1 MTQTLMAW
9 TNLAKLATVSAT
21 STESGL
27 PAENTLNDIGA
38 PSTAWQSEA
47 GTTTA
52 TLTYT
57 LNDPGSAV
65 RVIGIFRINAT
76 DQAQITAT
84 ITLDSVETWT
94 YTLSGPVTGYG
105 QVVFVL
111 TEDEPADSVAITIED
126 AGNPDGYLNVPLVM
140 IAPAWLPTWP
150 VSPASADN
158 WAPEVNRQIT
168 RGGQVYQTSLSN
180 PRTYSFEFGA
190 VDPDET
196 YAAAREIGR
205 LASMG
210 VNVLFIPNAEG
221 AYVKQDAIFGIVSTV
236 RPYGFLPGP
245 GGVRTWGATI
255 TERL

>member
-9 TNLAKLATVSAT
+9 QNVAKAATVSAT
-21 STESGL
+21 SAEATL
-27 PAENTLNDIGA
+27 PVTNMLNDIGDA
-38 PSTAWQSEA
+38 STGWQSVA
-47 GTTTA
+47 GVTTA
-52 TLTYT
+52 TLTFT
-57 LNDPGSAV
+57 LDTTHTV
-65 RVIGIFRINAT
+65 RVIALFRTNLSPF
-76 DQAQITAT
+76 AQVRVT
-84 ITLDSVETWT
+84 ITYDGGETWT
-94 YTLSGPVTGYG
+94 GTMAGPAVGYG
-105 QVVFVL
+105 QVLFIL
-111 TEDEPADSVAITIED
+111 SDAEYADTVEIEIED
-126 AGNPDGYLNVPLVM
+126 TGNTQSFLNVPLVF
-140 IAPAWLPTWP
+140 IGDAWLPTWS
-150 VSPASADN
+150 VSPSSSDN
-158 WAPEVNRQIT
+158 WAPEINRQIT

-221 AYVKQDAIFGIVSTV
+221 AYVKQDAIFGIVSAV